1 MTSARGGGLQ
11 DLTRILSH
19 EAMAPKLC
27 GLRQWERLHGEESA
41 DPPRAGKFRM
51 SPLFPY
57 SENKLGEDTVG
68 IENILALS
76 MDFECN
82 RSVTGEWHGSFE

>member
-1 MTSARGGGLQ
+1 
-11 DLTRILSH
+11 
-19 EAMAPKLC
+19 
-27 GLRQWERLHGEESA
+27 
-41 DPPRAGKFRM
+41 M